1 MNYFDSIYSD
11 NLPSRAVTVY
21 MYLVQRA
28 NSDGQ
33 CWPSERRI
41 ALDLSLSKSTVKR
54 AVADLMNSGYIKFE
68 QRYRKSGAKS
78 TLLFTITNLKKRI
91 SRQGITLPIR

>member
-11 NLPSRAVTVY
+11 NLPSRAISVY
-21 MYLVQRA
+21 MYLVNRA

-41 ALDLSLSKSTVKR
+41 ASDLSLSKSTVKR
-54 AVADLMNSGYIKFE
+54 ALADLISHGYVKVE
-68 QRYRKSGAKS
+68 QRYRTNGANS
-78 TLLFTITNLKKRI
+78 TLLY
-91 SRQGITLPIR
+91 TLPRLSQHRTTKG